1 MFHHL
6 LPSLLVLFFA
16 SFIAAPGVA
25 QEGGDASSGE
35 RERDWLEYYYQDPE
49 PGRFVEQMKDWA
61 ADGTLDNRHAKPA
74 LIAFIS
80 QLIRQNRDSLE
91 GWYDALAGLSPEQL
105 QVLHTAMLFSRTSE
119 ADEIMKEV
127 FGERYEEQKRETP
140 KILDMP
146 LDKRATLD
154 MLWGFFYATGSEHAI
169 RRIVLCLRFEEAPDD
184 PAGVDVPEGYRPLY
198 KELPAFA
205 KNSLIAN
212 GERHERVVEVLEKFH
227 EAEDELMD
235 IEKRGVREVLS
246 ELKPGEYPP
255 PEKDGGK
262 V

>member
-1 MFHHL
+1 
-6 LPSLLVLFFA
+6 
-16 SFIAAPGVA
+16 
-25 QEGGDASSGE
+25 
-35 RERDWLEYYYQDPE
+35 
-49 PGRFVEQMKDWA
+49 
-61 ADGTLDNRHAKPA
+61 
-74 LIAFIS
+74 
-80 QLIRQNRDSLE
+80 
-91 GWYDALAGLSPEQL
+91 
-105 QVLHTAMLFSRTSE
+105 
-119 ADEIMKEV
+119 V

-198 KELPAFA
+198 KELLAFA